1 MTIWIYL
8 FCYFAVQES
17 SSTMKPMFLA
27 WAHGFFEKRVES
39 QSETMAEKA
48 GLDSVSGLSAADL

>member
-8 FCYFAVQES
+8 FCYFAVQET

-48 GLDSVSGLSAADL
+48 GLD

>member
-1 MTIWIYL
+1 
-8 FCYFAVQES
+8 
-17 SSTMKPMFLA
+17 MKPTFLA
-27 WAHGFFEKRVES
+27 WKHGFFEKRVES